1 MSKKT
6 IEERLYATWLKL
18 LKASVSHQS
27 KKIAKLETKLIQ
39 LELKRKDGN

>member
-1 MSKKT
+1 MAKKT
-6 IEERLYATWLKL
+6 IEERLYTTWLKL

-39 LELKRKDGN
+39 LELKRKDG